1 MTERPEQGTG
11 KHPHKD
17 SQEPWPHNERS
28 QSEHRSE
35 SRSEHSGGTRQASG
49 SSEGSE
55 SRDLKE
61 REYRDEQGNIHHH
74 THTSQEMKGK

>member
-49 SSEGSE
+49 SSEGSAQSPNSSAPANE
-55 SRDLKE
+55 TTAMRSA
-61 REYRDEQGNIHHH
+61 
-74 THTSQEMKGK
+74 